1 MLYLQILET
10 LPSNPGQHREHL
22 PHPRVKHKKAVMGI
36 RGVGPPPPPS
46 SKPAKAQTGGTRM
59 KAPHLKELCSVCAL
73 FKSQSG
79 RWPTI
84 SHLNLFLCKSPVEIQ
99 YVGVL
104 SIAVMQAFSKTKFE
118 CSAVT
123 NWEYNCSTTVVK
135 ANGAPTG
142 LTSPG
147 CQPGLLGASPQ
158 AALLQ
163 PSWPGDPALGHPTFF
178 PTDWHYLHCC
188 LSIRSWS
195 NKNKL
200 S

>member
-1 MLYLQILET
+1 MLYLHILEK
-10 LPSNPGQHREHL
+10 LPSNPGQHGEYL
-22 PHPRVKHKKAVMGI
+22 PHTRVKHKKAVVGL
-36 RGVGPPPPPS
+36 RGVGPPSLS
-46 SKPAKAQTGGTRM
+46 SKPAKAQIGGTQM

-84 SHLNLFLCKSPVEIQ
+84 SHLNFFLFKSPVEIQ

-104 SIAVMQAFSKTKFE
+104 SIAVMQAFSKPKFE
-118 CSAVT
+118 YSAVT
-123 NWEYNCSTTVVK
+123 NWEYNCSMTGLK
-135 ANGAPTG
+135 ANRAPTG

-163 PSWPGDPALGHPTFF
+163 ASWPGDPPLGDPTFF
-178 PTDWHYLHCC
+178 PTDWYYLHCC